1 MLPGDRTNRDT
12 LLRNDEQLGA
22 EFLFSSIQ
30 ELCSQRE
37 ENKARVVKLNGFQ
50 FQGFSRNRMRL
61 TAVVRKIIF
70 VSLTYL
76 QHERRM
82 NLG

>member
-1 MLPGDRTNRDT
+1 MTRTNRHT
-12 LLRNDEQLGA
+12 ILRNGEQQA
-22 EFLFSSIQ
+22 VEFLFSSIQ

-50 FQGFSRNRMRL
+50 FEGFSRNRIRL